1 MYMKKPLLGIIVC
14 FLFLTV
20 NVYSQVVDKSQYRAI
35 DPFDYLLDEDK
46 ARRGATRR
54 FKSVVQFVSENRTG
68 NSTFYLF
75 SSLDNNVMLPL
86 AGPMPPPSVG
96 QQVAVYYTVVKRD
109 RDTRVLDEI
118 DYTNNTERGI
128 GVVKSEIPRLSG
140 IDKSKYIEISS
151 SDYRDDALFTL
162 EGDDDRYF
170 KARLI
175 FVSQDGILFK
185 FSDPESYEKGIPPAI
200 PMKVQRRFPVFTEG
214 QEMTVYFTATKE
226 FKDFL
231 IMDDVEL

>member
-1 MYMKKPLLGIIVC
+1 MIKPFLGIVIC
-14 FLFLTV
+14 FFILTV
-20 NVYSQVVDKSQYRAI
+20 KVYGQVVDRTQYRAI

-46 ARRGATRR
+46 ARRGSTRR

-68 NSTFYLF
+68 NNAFYLF
-75 SSLDNNVMLPL
+75 SSLDKNVTLPL

-96 QQVAVYYTVVKRD
+96 QQVTVYYTVIKRD

-118 DYTNNTERGI
+118 DYTNNTEQGI
-128 GVVKSEIPRLSG
+128 GVVKSEIPRSSG
-140 IDKSKYIEISS
+140 INKSRYTEISS

-162 EGDDDRYF
+162 EGDDDRFF
-170 KARLI
+170 KARLV
-175 FVSQDGILFK
+175 FVSQDGILYK

-200 PMKVQRRFPVFTEG
+200 PMKVQRRFPVFTAG

-231 IMDDVEL
+231 IIDDVEL